1 MKDYYYLLGLN
12 RSVSDDDIKK
22 AYRKLSKKFHP
33 DVNDGDLYFTER
45 FKDIQE
51 AYEVLS
57 DSKLKSNYDNI
68 RSGSSE
74 NIKAPPAEPE
84 ILLFTADKDE
94 IKIGEKITF
103 NWSTI
108 NGSSVFIEPL
118 GKVELNGRITYKIN
132 DSKFDKIDFVL
143 KVSSNQNKIVAKETI
158 SISVLKPKNNSSFD
172 SKVFEAD
179 VKKIKLAQ
187 KIESSKIKEREI
199 DKRLV
204 PYIDKFE
211 CIHKSGGKT
220 VSVGDEILVNWNVLN
235 SDSVL
240 VNPIGGVGPFGSKTI
255 IVKHN
260 PDNIF
265 KISLSAINLTS
276 GSRVVDDKI
285 FTIKTDKPKNEN
297 EFDSNYGK
305 TVAVLFVTP
314 IVILFIIFV
323 IFTGK

>member
-12 RSVSDDDIKK
+12 RNASDDDIKK

-57 DSKLKSNYDNI
+57 DSKLKLNYDNL

-74 NIKAPPAEPE
+74 NIKTPPAEPE
-84 ILLFTADKDE
+84 ILLFTADKDA

-143 KVSSNQNKIVAKETI
+143 KVLSNQNKIVAKETI
-158 SISVLKPKNNSSFD
+158 SISVLKPKSNSTVD
-172 SKVFEAD
+172 SKVIESDA
-179 VKKIKLAQ
+179 KKNKFDP
-187 KIESSKIKEREI
+187 KIESPKIKERDI

-204 PYIDKFE
+204 PCIDKFE
-211 CIHKSGGKT
+211 CIHKSGGKI
-220 VSVGDEILVNWNVLN
+220 VSVGDEILVNWNILN
-235 SDSVL
+235 ADSVL
-240 VNPIGGVGPFGSKTI
+240 VNPIGGVGSFGSKII
-255 IVKHN
+255 IVKPN
-260 PDNIF
+260 NENTV
-265 KISLSAINLTS
+265 KIYLSAINLTS
-276 GSRVVDDKI
+276 GCRVEKDYI
-285 FTIKTDKPKNEN
+285 FTIDYKQKFNIEKS
-297 EFDSNYGK
+297 DSDYRT
-305 TVAVLFVTP
+305 TVYIIVFTP
-314 IVILFIIFV
+314 IIILLIILLA
-323 IFTGK
+323 G